1 MAINMAFI
9 IIYITSEL
17 IQPSDQ
23 CYKQLNP
30 LLKDLRL
37 RQNAFGSDEREDW
50 EQKLIYCLLLLR
62 WALLQVVLGILHIL
76 FNAWSLYNFCIF
88 LNSTVKSGPN

>member
-9 IIYITSEL
+9 IIYITLEL
-17 IQPSDQ
+17 VWASDQ
-23 CYKQLNP
+23 CYKQFNS

-50 EQKLIYCLLLLR
+50 EQKLIHCLLLLR
-62 WALLQVVLGILHIL
+62 
-76 FNAWSLYNFCIF
+76 
-88 LNSTVKSGPN
+88 